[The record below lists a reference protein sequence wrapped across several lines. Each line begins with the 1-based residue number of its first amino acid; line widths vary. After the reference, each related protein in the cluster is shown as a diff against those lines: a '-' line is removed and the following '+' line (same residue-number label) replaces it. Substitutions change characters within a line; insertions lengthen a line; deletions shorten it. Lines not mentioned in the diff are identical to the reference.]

1 MNETLTYKDAG
12 VDTKEGERAVSLM
25 KAHVQKTMDAGVLA
39 GIGGFGSLYKPNM
52 EGVKTPVLVAG
63 TDGVGTKLKIAILM
77 DKHDTVGRDLVAMC
91 VNDILCQGARPLFFL
106 DYIAAD
112 KVKAEKIAEIVK
124 GVADGCALS
133 GCALVGGETAEMP
146 GFYGGNDY
154 DMAGFAV
161 GLVDEDEIIDG
172 SRIAEGDVI
181 IGLPSSGFHSNG
193 YSLVRK
199 VFFEIAG
206 LTVDD
211 RVDGLPGTLGEV
223 LLTPTRI
230 YAKPIMALLPRAGA
244 ERRGRPTGMIHITG
258 GGFYEN
264 IPRVLPGGLGA
275 EIDTDAWT
283 PPPVFDAV
291 RRYGNVAERDMF
303 ATFNMGVG
311 FMIVARRSDAAGMLA
326 VLKEQ
331 GEDAR
336 VIGSIVPG
344 EGVRL
349 VKGGSARLFSAPDE
363 LPATSAGASEA
374 DAGRK
379 NITVFVSGGGSNLQ
393 AIMDGIA
400 SGAIPDARIGL
411 VLSNNPG
418 AFALERASKA
428 GIRTAVINED
438 TSPEETE
445 RVRESLRLLK
455 AAETDLI
462 VLAGY
467 MRILPPEIVR
477 AYKGRII
484 NIHPSLIPRHCGK
497 GYYGSRVHRSVLA
510 AGDAESGATVHF
522 VDEGIDTGG
531 IILQER
537 VPVLPGDTEDT
548 LAARVLE
555 AEHRIIVK
563 ATALTLVSRANL

>member
-1 MNETLTYKDAG
+1 M
-12 VDTKEGERAVSLM
+12 
-25 KAHVQKTMDAGVLA
+25 
-39 GIGGFGSLYKPNM
+39 
-52 EGVKTPVLVAG
+52 
-63 TDGVGTKLKIAILM
+63 
-77 DKHDTVGRDLVAMC
+77 
-91 VNDILCQGARPLFFL
+91 
-106 DYIAAD
+106 
-112 KVKAEKIAEIVK
+112 
-124 GVADGCALS
+124 
-133 GCALVGGETAEMP
+133 
-146 GFYGGNDY
+146 
-154 DMAGFAV
+154 
-161 GLVDEDEIIDG
+161 
-172 SRIAEGDVI
+172 
-181 IGLPSSGFHSNG
+181 
-193 YSLVRK
+193 
-199 VFFEIAG
+199 
-206 LTVDD
+206 
-211 RVDGLPGTLGEV
+211 
-223 LLTPTRI
+223 
-230 YAKPIMALLPRAGA
+230 
-244 ERRGRPTGMIHITG
+244 
-258 GGFYEN
+258 
-264 IPRVLPGGLGA
+264 
-275 EIDTDAWT
+275 
-283 PPPVFDAV
+283 
-291 RRYGNVAERDMF
+291 
-303 ATFNMGVG
+303 
-311 FMIVARRSDAAGMLA
+311 
-326 VLKEQ
+326 
-331 GEDAR
+331 
-336 VIGSIVPG
+336 
-344 EGVRL
+344 
-349 VKGGSARLFSAPDE
+349 KGGSARLFSAPDE